1 MEELYEAEGFSPADA
16 HTIIELLSKRP
27 KKFIGAPRL
36 SLCLL
41 ANARLRADWAD
52 TARRGQ
58 T

>member
-27 KKFIGAPRL
+27 KKFIGAQRL
-36 SLCLL
+36 SLCWLCICVVGP
-41 ANARLRADWAD
+41 DI
-52 TARRGQ
+52 ARRGQ

>member
-27 KKFIGAPRL
+27 KKFIGAQRL

-41 ANARLRADWAD
+41 VQM
-52 TARRGQ
+52 RGVG
-58 T
+58 

>member
-36 SLCLL
+36 PSACWCKC
-41 ANARLRADWAD
+41 AVA
-52 TARRGQ
+52 G
-58 T
+58 

>member
-27 KKFIGAPRL
+27 KKFIGAQRL
-36 SLCLL
+36 SLCLHVQC
-41 ANARLRADWAD
+41 AVWVGWAD